1 MSEGGWWASV
11 PQLGQDGCATRL
23 RVADLIGPK
32 AGDLRGGVRLEIRRQ
47 ALGGEL
53 PQDPVEQPGCRCII
67 EPGLRQAGHLD
78 QVFAAKLCPDV
89 AAGFIQIGDT
99 GFGDAYAPDTMT
111 ARAMECVECLQ
122 RLICSS
128 SSGPNDRHGDK
139 HSERRR
145 YKQHTGSDSTGHRVT
160 RSVTRRVACGLT
172 VPPGVTVA
180 RPASRRGRGWWPR
193 QSSRPGV

>member
-23 RVADLIGPK
+23 RVADLIGPE
-32 AGDLRGGVRLEIRRQ
+32 ARDFRGGIRLEIRRE

-53 PQDPVEQPGCRCII
+53 PQDPVEQAGGRCII

-122 RLICSS
+122 RLIRAS
-128 SSGPNDRHGDK
+128 SSGPSDRHGDK
-139 HSERRR
+139 HNERRCYDR
-145 YKQHTGSDSTGHRVT
+145 SFKQHAGSDSTGHQAGHRAT
-160 RSVTRRVACGLT
+160 RSDCRKVRVAPGTGL
-172 VPPGVTVA
+172 VAAAVVT
-180 RPASRRGRGWWPR
+180 S
-193 QSSRPGV
+193 